1 MSGQKMTFTGAHG
14 EELVARAEFPPDGEP
29 RAWALFAHCFTCSKD
44 LKSAVR
50 LSRALAAE
58 RIGVFRFD
66 FTGLGES
73 AGDFA
78 DTNFSSN
85 VGDLVAAAGYMERE
99 LGAPRILVG
108 HSLGGAAVLQA
119 ARQIP
124 TSVAVATLGA
134 PADPGHVLR
143 HMEGSLEEI
152 REKGQANVTLSGRT
166 FSVQRQFVEDLE
178 SASMEETIGALDRA
192 LLIFHSPLDQVVGID
207 NAARI
212 FQAARHP
219 KSFVSLDEAD
229 HLLLD
234 PEDARYAGVVLA
246 AWARRYLEDG
256 LAESGEEGADGEAG
270 RAADDGPGFPR
281 DEEGQVAARIGRD
294 KYRTDM
300 IAGGHALISDEPESV
315 GGTDQGPAPYDL
327 LLSALGACTAMTL
340 RMYADRKE
348 WPLESVTVRL
358 DHSRKHAKDDEAC
371 EDPECKL
378 DRIERVVSVTG
389 DLDGEQRERLLE
401 IADKCP
407 VHKTL
412 HAGVR
417 TETRAG
423 E

>member
-1 MSGQKMTFTGAHG
+1 MSGRKMTFTGARG
-14 EELVARAEFPPDGEP
+14 EELVARAELPPDGEP

-85 VGDLVAAAGYMERE
+85 VGDLVAAAEFMERE
-99 LGAPRILVG
+99 LEAPRILVG

-119 ARQIP
+119 AREIP
-124 TSVAVATLGA
+124 SSAAVATLGA

-152 REKGQANVTLSGRT
+152 RQEGQAEVTLSGRT
-166 FSVQRQFVEDLE
+166 FSVRRQFVEDLE
-178 SASMEETIGALDRA
+178 SANMEETIGALDRA
-192 LLIFHSPLDQVVGID
+192 LLIFHSPLDQVVGIE

-219 KSFVSLDEAD
+219 KSFVSLDRAD

-256 LAESGEEGADGEAG
+256 LAEEEAAAGEEADG
-270 RAADDGPGFPR
+270 GPGFPR
-281 DEEGQVAARIGRD
+281 DEEGQVAARIGRE

-401 IADKCP
+401 IADRCP

-412 HAGVR
+412 DAGVR